1 MYGCS
6 LGPVAGSKYMCIHPR
21 LRMIAQRRSPSSLFQ
36 PARAYSLRG
45 DRAAPFRSLW
55 PPWSPLAPLS
65 KDLHHRWPPPTSH
78 RIFHDPRY
86 LLPRNR
92 KHECGAQFNLDGREI
107 IEHTQGD
114 ASPEFNALPLF
125 WFLSQTAIAAEPLN
139 SASVHCQLHVLPR
152 KAHLLHAPNL
162 GQARLIEN
170 NQRGLGVC
178 GGRPT
183 PYEGVGWAGPGRLGA
198 PKWKPNG
205 QLDGMG
211 GLALRVPR
219 IADSV

>member
-65 KDLHHRWPPPTSH
+65 KDLHHYWPPPTSH

-86 LLPRNR
+86 LPPRNH
-92 KHECGAQFNLDGREI
+92 KHECGTHFNLGRREI
-107 IEHTQGD
+107 KRGHT
-114 ASPEFNALPLF
+114 
-125 WFLSQTAIAAEPLN
+125 
-139 SASVHCQLHVLPR
+139 
-152 KAHLLHAPNL
+152 
-162 GQARLIEN
+162 
-170 NQRGLGVC
+170 
-178 GGRPT
+178 
-183 PYEGVGWAGPGRLGA
+183 
-198 PKWKPNG
+198 
-205 QLDGMG
+205 
-211 GLALRVPR
+211 GLALNAPFVFVPIATSCRALEPWLQFIASRVLPPQSS
-219 IADSV
+219 AHMLSSSGLPD

>member
-55 PPWSPLAPLS
+55 PPWSPPGASLERSASPLA
-65 KDLHHRWPPPTSH
+65 PPTSH

-92 KHECGAQFNLDGREI
+92 KHECGTQFNLDGREI

-114 ASPEFNALPLF
+114 AGPEFNALPLF

-139 SASVHCQLHVLPR
+139 SASVHCQLRVLPA
-152 KAHLLHAPNL
+152 KLTSCMLPTW
-162 GQARLIEN
+162 
-170 NQRGLGVC
+170 
-178 GGRPT
+178 GR
-183 PYEGVGWAGPGRLGA
+183 AGSP
-198 PKWKPNG
+198 
-205 QLDGMG
+205 D
-211 GLALRVPR
+211 
-219 IADSV
+219 